1 MCSVKE
7 VKATGG
13 KVNVKKSAAQKI
25 IVFSYIHKSILQM
38 NMSTSKSK

>member
-25 IVFSYIHKSILQM
+25 IMFFHIFINLFCK
-38 NMSTSKSK
+38 